1 MHFTCSHYTIK
12 QTERSKLLKIKKEIA
27 KSRLSIYAELS
38 KLNILSLVLIATILG
53 YYLGTSGL
61 ISWKRLFI
69 TLLGTAL
76 TASGSG
82 ALNHYLERETDKFMV
97 RTKNRPL
104 PAGLIKPA
112 EVMNYGVLM
121 VLAGI
126 MILVI
131 QVNMLTGFIALL
143 TAFLYIVVYTPL
155 KKITWLNTSIGS
167 IPGAL
172 PILGGW
178 TASSGSIDAMA
189 WVLFAIMYLWQ
200 HPHFYSIA
208 WMCREDYA
216 NAKLKMLPV
225 IDPAGNSTM
234 RQIFWHL
241 LLMIPISII
250 PVIQGYLGNI
260 YLIGVIVLTSAFFMS
275 ALPLARDRTNKNAL
289 LLLKSSVFYLPML
302 LFIIIIDLGVSI

>member
-208 WMCREDYA
+208 WICRSDYA
-216 NAKLKMLPV
+216 EAKLKMLPV
-225 IDPAGNSTM
+225 VEPDGNSTI

-241 LLMIPISII
+241 LLMIPITFL
-250 PVIQGYLGNI
+250 PFIQGALGLF
-260 YLIGVIVLTSAFFMS
+260 YLIGAFMITSAFFVS
-275 ALPLARDRTNKNAL
+275 ALPLARNRSDKSAL
-289 LLLKSSVFYLPML
+289 LLLKASVFYLPSL
-302 LFIIIIDLGVSI
+302 LLIIIFDKGVL

>member
-178 TASSGSIDAMA
+178 TASSGSIDTMA

-208 WMCREDYA
+208 WICRSDYA
-216 NAKLKMLPV
+216 EAKLKMLPV
-225 IDPAGNSTM
+225 VEPDGNSTI

-241 LLMIPISII
+241 LLMIPITFL
-250 PVIQGYLGNI
+250 PFIQGTLGLF
-260 YLIGVIVLTSAFFMS
+260 YLIGAFMITSAFFVS
-275 ALPLARDRTNKNAL
+275 ALPLARNRSDKSAL
-289 LLLKSSVFYLPML
+289 LLLKGSVFYLPSL
-302 LFIIIIDLGVSI
+302 LFIIIIDIGVL

>member
-61 ISWKRLFI
+61 ISWKHLFI

-143 TAFLYIVVYTPL
+143 TAFLYILVYTPL

-208 WMCREDYA
+208 WICRSDYA
-216 NAKLKMLPV
+216 EAKLKMLPV
-225 IDPAGNSTM
+225 VEPDGNSTI

-241 LLMIPISII
+241 LLMMPITFL
-250 PVIQGYLGNI
+250 PFIQGTLGLF
-260 YLIGVIVLTSAFFMS
+260 YMIGAFMITSAFFVS
-275 ALPLARDRTNKNAL
+275 ALPLARNRSDKSAL
-289 LLLKSSVFYLPML
+289 LLLKASVFYLPSL
-302 LFIIIIDLGVSI
+302 LLIIIIDKGVL

>member
-1 MHFTCSHYTIK
+1 M
-12 QTERSKLLKIKKEIA
+12 KIKKEIA
-27 KSRLSIYAELS
+27 KSRLSVYAELS

-208 WMCREDYA
+208 WICRSDYA
-216 NAKLKMLPV
+216 EAKLKMLPV
-225 IDPAGNSTM
+225 VEPDGNSTI

-241 LLMIPISII
+241 LLMIPITFL
-250 PVIQGYLGNI
+250 PFIQGALGLF
-260 YLIGVIVLTSAFFMS
+260 YLIGAFMITSAFFVS
-275 ALPLARDRTNKNAL
+275 ALPLARNRSDKSAL
-289 LLLKSSVFYLPML
+289 LLLKASVFYLPSL
-302 LFIIIIDLGVSI
+302 LLIIIIDKGVL

>member
-27 KSRLSIYAELS
+27 KSRLSVYAELS

-155 KKITWLNTSIGS
+155 KKISWLNTSIGS

-208 WMCREDYA
+208 WICRSDYA
-216 NAKLKMLPV
+216 EAKLKMLPV
-225 IDPAGNSTM
+225 VEPDGNSTI

-241 LLMIPISII
+241 LLMIPITFL
-250 PVIQGYLGNI
+250 PFIQGALGLF
-260 YLIGVIVLTSAFFMS
+260 YLIGAFMITSAFFVS
-275 ALPLARDRTNKNAL
+275 ALPLARNRSDKSAL
-289 LLLKSSVFYLPML
+289 LLLKASVFYLPSL
-302 LFIIIIDLGVSI
+302 LLIIIIDKGVL

>member
-12 QTERSKLLKIKKEIA
+12 QTERNKLLKIKKEIA

-178 TASSGSIDAMA
+178 TASSGSIDTMA

-208 WMCREDYA
+208 WICRSDYA
-216 NAKLKMLPV
+216 EAKLKMLPV
-225 IDPAGNSTM
+225 VEPDGNSTI

-241 LLMIPISII
+241 LLMIPITFL
-250 PVIQGYLGNI
+250 PFIQGALGLFYLMGAFMI
-260 YLIGVIVLTSAFFMS
+260 TSAFFVS
-275 ALPLARDRTNKNAL
+275 ALPLARNRSDKSAL
-289 LLLKSSVFYLPML
+289 LLLKASVFYLPSL
-302 LFIIIIDLGVSI
+302 LLIIIIDKGVL

>member
-208 WMCREDYA
+208 WICRSDYA
-216 NAKLKMLPV
+216 EAKLKMLPV
-225 IDPAGNSTM
+225 VEPDGNSTI

-241 LLMIPISII
+241 LLMMPITFL
-250 PVIQGYLGNI
+250 PFIQGALGLF
-260 YLIGVIVLTSAFFMS
+260 YLIGAFMITSAFFVS
-275 ALPLARDRTNKNAL
+275 ALPLARNRSDKSAL
-289 LLLKSSVFYLPML
+289 LLLKASVFYLPSL
-302 LFIIIIDLGVSI
+302 LLIIIIDKGVL

>member
-131 QVNMLTGFIALL
+131 QINMLTGFIALL

-178 TASSGSIDAMA
+178 TASSGSIDTMA

-208 WMCREDYA
+208 WICRSDYA
-216 NAKLKMLPV
+216 EAKLKMLPV
-225 IDPAGNSTM
+225 VEPDGNSTI

-241 LLMIPISII
+241 LLMMPITFL
-250 PVIQGYLGNI
+250 PFIQGTLGLF
-260 YLIGVIVLTSAFFMS
+260 YLIGAFMITSAFFVS
-275 ALPLARDRTNKNAL
+275 ALPLARNRSDKSAL
-289 LLLKSSVFYLPML
+289 LLLKASVFYLPSL
-302 LFIIIIDLGVSI
+302 LLIIIIDKGVL

>member
-178 TASSGSIDAMA
+178 TASSGSIDVMA

-208 WMCREDYA
+208 WICRSDYA
-216 NAKLKMLPV
+216 EAKLKMLPV
-225 IDPAGNSTM
+225 VEPDGNSTI

-241 LLMIPISII
+241 LLMIPITFL
-250 PVIQGYLGNI
+250 PFIQGALGLF
-260 YLIGVIVLTSAFFMS
+260 YLIGAFMITSAFFVS
-275 ALPLARDRTNKNAL
+275 ALPLARNRSDKSAL
-289 LLLKSSVFYLPML
+289 LLLKASVFYLPSL
-302 LFIIIIDLGVSI
+302 LLIIIIDKGVL

>member
-1 MHFTCSHYTIK
+1 
-12 QTERSKLLKIKKEIA
+12 
-27 KSRLSIYAELS
+27 
-38 KLNILSLVLIATILG
+38 LNILSLVLIATILG
-53 YYLGTSGL
+53 YYLGTSGS
-61 ISWKRLFI
+61 ISWKHLFI

-208 WMCREDYA
+208 WICRSDYA
-216 NAKLKMLPV
+216 EAKLKMLPV
-225 IDPAGNSTM
+225 IEPDGNSTI

-241 LLMIPISII
+241 LLMIPITFL
-250 PVIQGYLGNI
+250 PFIQGALGLF
-260 YLIGVIVLTSAFFMS
+260 YLIGAFMITSAFFVS
-275 ALPLARDRTNKNAL
+275 ALPLARNRSDKSAL
-289 LLLKSSVFYLPML
+289 LLLKASVFYLPSL
-302 LFIIIIDLGVSI
+302 LLIIIIDKGVL

>member
-178 TASSGSIDAMA
+178 TASSGSIDTMA

-208 WMCREDYA
+208 WICRSDYA
-216 NAKLKMLPV
+216 EAKLKMLPV
-225 IDPAGNSTM
+225 IEPDGNSTI

-241 LLMIPISII
+241 LLMIPITFL
-250 PVIQGYLGNI
+250 PFIQGTLGLF
-260 YLIGVIVLTSAFFMS
+260 YMIGAFMITSAFFVS
-275 ALPLARDRTNKNAL
+275 ALPLARNRSDKSAL
-289 LLLKSSVFYLPML
+289 LLLKASVFYLPSL
-302 LFIIIIDLGVSI
+302 LLIIIIDKGVL

>member
-1 MHFTCSHYTIK
+1 M
-12 QTERSKLLKIKKEIA
+12 KIKKEIA

-178 TASSGSIDAMA
+178 TASSGSIDTMA

-208 WMCREDYA
+208 WICRSDYA
-216 NAKLKMLPV
+216 EAKLKMLPV
-225 IDPAGNSTM
+225 VEPDGNSTI

-241 LLMIPISII
+241 LLMIPITFL
-250 PVIQGYLGNI
+250 PFIQGTLGLF
-260 YLIGVIVLTSAFFMS
+260 YLIGAFMITSAFFVS
-275 ALPLARDRTNKNAL
+275 ALPLARNRSDKSAL
-289 LLLKSSVFYLPML
+289 LLLKASVFYLPSL
-302 LFIIIIDLGVSI
+302 LLIIIIDKGVL

>member
-208 WMCREDYA
+208 WICRSDYA
-216 NAKLKMLPV
+216 EAKLKMLPV
-225 IDPAGNSTM
+225 VEPDGNSTI

-241 LLMIPISII
+241 LLMMPITFL
-250 PVIQGYLGNI
+250 PFIQGTLGLF
-260 YLIGVIVLTSAFFMS
+260 YMIGAFMITSAFFVS
-275 ALPLARDRTNKNAL
+275 ALPLARNRSDKSAL
-289 LLLKSSVFYLPML
+289 LLLKASVFYLPSL
-302 LFIIIIDLGVSI
+302 LLIIIIDKGVL

>member
-1 MHFTCSHYTIK
+1 M
-12 QTERSKLLKIKKEIA
+12 KIKKEIA

-208 WMCREDYA
+208 WICRSDYA
-216 NAKLKMLPV
+216 EAKLKMLPV
-225 IDPAGNSTM
+225 VEPDGNSTI

-241 LLMIPISII
+241 LLMIPITFL
-250 PVIQGYLGNI
+250 PFIQGALGLF
-260 YLIGVIVLTSAFFMS
+260 YLIGAFMITSAFFVS
-275 ALPLARDRTNKNAL
+275 ALPLARTRSDKSAL
-289 LLLKSSVFYLPML
+289 LLLKASVFYLPSL
-302 LFIIIIDLGVSI
+302 LLIIIIDKGVL

>member
-1 MHFTCSHYTIK
+1 VHFTCSHYTIK

-208 WMCREDYA
+208 WICRSDYSE
-216 NAKLKMLPV
+216 AKLKMLPV
-225 IDPAGNSTM
+225 VEPDGNSTI

-241 LLMIPISII
+241 LLMIPITFL
-250 PVIQGYLGNI
+250 PFIQGALGLF
-260 YLIGVIVLTSAFFMS
+260 YLIGAFMITSAFFVS
-275 ALPLARDRTNKNAL
+275 ALPLARNRSDKSAL
-289 LLLKSSVFYLPML
+289 LLLKASVFYLPSL
-302 LFIIIIDLGVSI
+302 LLIIIIDKGVL

>member
-12 QTERSKLLKIKKEIA
+12 QTERNKLLKIKKEIA

-131 QVNMLTGFIALL
+131 QINMLTGFIALL

-178 TASSGSIDAMA
+178 TASAGSIDAMA

-208 WMCREDYA
+208 WICRSDYA
-216 NAKLKMLPV
+216 EAKLKMLPV
-225 IDPAGNSTM
+225 VEPDGNSTI

-241 LLMIPISII
+241 LLMIPITFL
-250 PVIQGYLGNI
+250 PFIQGALGLF
-260 YLIGVIVLTSAFFMS
+260 YLIGAFMITSAFFVS
-275 ALPLARDRTNKNAL
+275 ALPLARNRSDKSAL
-289 LLLKSSVFYLPML
+289 LLLKASVFYLPSL
-302 LFIIIIDLGVSI
+302 LLIIIIDKGVL

>member
-1 MHFTCSHYTIK
+1 M
-12 QTERSKLLKIKKEIA
+12 KLKREIA

-53 YYLGTSGL
+53 YYLGASGL
-61 ISWKRLFI
+61 VSWKHLFI
-69 TLLGTAL
+69 TLLGTTL

-178 TASSGSIDAMA
+178 TASSGSIDTMA

-208 WMCREDYA
+208 WICRSDYA
-216 NAKLKMLPV
+216 EAKLKMLPV
-225 IDPAGNSTM
+225 IEPDGNSTI

-241 LLMIPISII
+241 LLMIPITFL
-250 PVIQGYLGNI
+250 PFIQGTLGLF
-260 YLIGVIVLTSAFFMS
+260 YLIGAFMITSAFFVS
-275 ALPLARDRTNKNAL
+275 ALPLARNRTDKSAL
-289 LLLKSSVFYLPML
+289 LLLKASVFYLPSL
-302 LFIIIIDLGVSI
+302 LLIIIFDKGVLG

>member
-1 MHFTCSHYTIK
+1 M
-12 QTERSKLLKIKKEIA
+12 KIKKEIA

-131 QVNMLTGFIALL
+131 QINMLTGFIALL

-208 WMCREDYA
+208 WICRSDYA
-216 NAKLKMLPV
+216 EAKLKMLPV
-225 IDPAGNSTM
+225 VEPDGNSTI

-241 LLMIPISII
+241 LLMIPITFL
-250 PVIQGYLGNI
+250 PFIQGALGLF
-260 YLIGVIVLTSAFFMS
+260 YLIGAFMITSAFFVS
-275 ALPLARDRTNKNAL
+275 ALPLARNRSDKSAL
-289 LLLKSSVFYLPML
+289 LLLKASVFYLPSL
-302 LFIIIIDLGVSI
+302 LLIIIIDKGVL

>member
-208 WMCREDYA
+208 WICRSDYA
-216 NAKLKMLPV
+216 EAKLKMLPV
-225 IDPAGNSTM
+225 VEPDGNSTI

-241 LLMIPISII
+241 LLMIPITFL
-250 PVIQGYLGNI
+250 PFIQGTLGLF
-260 YLIGVIVLTSAFFMS
+260 YLIGAFMITSAFFVS
-275 ALPLARDRTNKNAL
+275 ALPLARNRSDKSAL
-289 LLLKSSVFYLPML
+289 LLLKASVFYLPSL
-302 LFIIIIDLGVSI
+302 LLIIIIDKGVL

>member
-61 ISWKRLFI
+61 ISWKHLFI

-178 TASSGSIDAMA
+178 TASSGSIDTMA

-208 WMCREDYA
+208 WICRSDYA
-216 NAKLKMLPV
+216 EAKLKMLPV
-225 IDPAGNSTM
+225 IEPDGNSTI

-241 LLMIPISII
+241 LLMMPITFL
-250 PVIQGYLGNI
+250 PFIQGTLGLF
-260 YLIGVIVLTSAFFMS
+260 YLIGAFMITSAFFVS
-275 ALPLARDRTNKNAL
+275 ALPLARNRSDKSAL
-289 LLLKSSVFYLPML
+289 LLLKASVFYLPSL
-302 LFIIIIDLGVSI
+302 LLIIIIDKGVL

>member
-131 QVNMLTGFIALL
+131 QINMLTGFIALL

-208 WMCREDYA
+208 WICRSDYA
-216 NAKLKMLPV
+216 EAKLKMLPV
-225 IDPAGNSTM
+225 VEPDGNSTI

-241 LLMIPISII
+241 LLMIPITFL
-250 PVIQGYLGNI
+250 PFIQGALGLF
-260 YLIGVIVLTSAFFMS
+260 YLIGAFMITSAFFVS
-275 ALPLARDRTNKNAL
+275 ALPLARNRSDKSAL
-289 LLLKSSVFYLPML
+289 LLLKASVFYLPSL
-302 LFIIIIDLGVSI
+302 LLIIIIDKGVL

>member
-12 QTERSKLLKIKKEIA
+12 QTERNKLLKIKKEIA

-69 TLLGTAL
+69 TLLGTAF

-178 TASSGSIDAMA
+178 TASAGSIDAMA

-208 WMCREDYA
+208 WICRSDYA
-216 NAKLKMLPV
+216 EAKLKMLPV
-225 IDPAGNSTM
+225 VEPDGNSTI

-241 LLMIPISII
+241 LLMIPITFL
-250 PVIQGYLGNI
+250 PFIQGALGLF
-260 YLIGVIVLTSAFFMS
+260 YLIGAFMITSAFFVS
-275 ALPLARDRTNKNAL
+275 ALPLARNRSDKSAL
-289 LLLKSSVFYLPML
+289 LLLKASVFYLPSL
-302 LFIIIIDLGVSI
+302 LLIIIIDKGVL

>member
-178 TASSGSIDAMA
+178 TASSGSIDVMA

-208 WMCREDYA
+208 WICRSDYA
-216 NAKLKMLPV
+216 EAKLKMLPV
-225 IDPAGNSTM
+225 VEPDGNSTI

-241 LLMIPISII
+241 LLMIPITFL
-250 PVIQGYLGNI
+250 PFIQGALGLFYLMGAFMI
-260 YLIGVIVLTSAFFMS
+260 TSAFFVS
-275 ALPLARDRTNKNAL
+275 ALPLARNRSDKSAL
-289 LLLKSSVFYLPML
+289 LLLKASVFYLPSL
-302 LFIIIIDLGVSI
+302 LLIIIIDKGVL

>member
-12 QTERSKLLKIKKEIA
+12 QTERSKLLKIKKEIV

-61 ISWKRLFI
+61 ISWKHLFI

-143 TAFLYIVVYTPL
+143 TAFLYILVYTPL

-208 WMCREDYA
+208 WICRSDYA
-216 NAKLKMLPV
+216 EAKLKMLPV
-225 IDPAGNSTM
+225 VEPDGNSTI

-241 LLMIPISII
+241 LLMIPITFL
-250 PVIQGYLGNI
+250 PFIQGALGLF
-260 YLIGVIVLTSAFFMS
+260 YLIGAFMITSAFFVS
-275 ALPLARDRTNKNAL
+275 ALPLARNRSDKSAL
-289 LLLKSSVFYLPML
+289 LLLKASVFYLPSL
-302 LFIIIIDLGVSI
+302 LLIIIIDKGVL

>member
-1 MHFTCSHYTIK
+1 M
-12 QTERSKLLKIKKEIA
+12 KIKKEIA

-208 WMCREDYA
+208 WICRSDYA
-216 NAKLKMLPV
+216 KAKLKMLPV
-225 IDPAGNSTM
+225 VEPDGNSTI

-241 LLMIPISII
+241 LLMIPITFL
-250 PVIQGYLGNI
+250 PFIQGALGLF
-260 YLIGVIVLTSAFFMS
+260 YLIGAFMITSAFFVS
-275 ALPLARDRTNKNAL
+275 ALPLARNRSDKSAL
-289 LLLKSSVFYLPML
+289 LLLKASVFYLPSL
-302 LFIIIIDLGVSI
+302 LLIIIIDKGVL

>member
-12 QTERSKLLKIKKEIA
+12 QTERNKLLKIKKEIA

-208 WMCREDYA
+208 WICRSDYA
-216 NAKLKMLPV
+216 EAKLKMLPV
-225 IDPAGNSTM
+225 IEPDGNSTI

-241 LLMIPISII
+241 LLMIPITFL
-250 PVIQGYLGNI
+250 PFIQGALGLF
-260 YLIGVIVLTSAFFMS
+260 YLIGAFMITSAFFVS
-275 ALPLARDRTNKNAL
+275 ALPLAWNRSDKSAL
-289 LLLKSSVFYLPML
+289 LLLKASVFYLPSL
-302 LFIIIIDLGVSI
+302 LLIIIIDKGVL

>member
-1 MHFTCSHYTIK
+1 M
-12 QTERSKLLKIKKEIA
+12 KIKKEIA

-53 YYLGTSGL
+53 YYLGSSGL

-208 WMCREDYA
+208 WICRSDYA
-216 NAKLKMLPV
+216 EAKLKMLPV
-225 IDPAGNSTM
+225 IEPDGNSTI

-241 LLMIPISII
+241 LLMIPITFL
-250 PVIQGYLGNI
+250 PFIQGALGLFYLMGAFMI
-260 YLIGVIVLTSAFFMS
+260 TSAFFVS
-275 ALPLARDRTNKNAL
+275 ALPLARNRSDKSAL
-289 LLLKSSVFYLPML
+289 LLLKASVFYLPSL
-302 LFIIIIDLGVSI
+302 LLIIIIDKGVL

>member
-143 TAFLYIVVYTPL
+143 TAFLYIIVYTPL

-178 TASSGSIDAMA
+178 TASSGSIDTMA

-208 WMCREDYA
+208 WICRSDYA
-216 NAKLKMLPV
+216 EAKLKMLPV
-225 IDPAGNSTM
+225 VEPDGNSTI

-241 LLMIPISII
+241 LLMIPITFL
-250 PVIQGYLGNI
+250 PFIQGALGLFYLFGAFMI
-260 YLIGVIVLTSAFFMS
+260 TSAFFVS
-275 ALPLARDRTNKNAL
+275 ALPLARNRSDKSAL
-289 LLLKSSVFYLPML
+289 LLLKASVFYLPSL
-302 LFIIIIDLGVSI
+302 LLIIIIDKGVL

>member
-1 MHFTCSHYTIK
+1 MHFTCSYYTIK

-208 WMCREDYA
+208 WICRSDYA
-216 NAKLKMLPV
+216 EAKLKMLPV
-225 IDPAGNSTM
+225 VEPDGNSTI

-241 LLMIPISII
+241 LLMMPITFL
-250 PVIQGYLGNI
+250 PFIQGTLGLF
-260 YLIGVIVLTSAFFMS
+260 YMIGAFMITSAFFVS
-275 ALPLARDRTNKNAL
+275 ALPLARNRSDKSAL
-289 LLLKSSVFYLPML
+289 LLLKASVFYLPSL
-302 LFIIIIDLGVSI
+302 LLIIIIDKGVL

>member
-1 MHFTCSHYTIK
+1 M
-12 QTERSKLLKIKKEIA
+12 KLKREIA

-53 YYLGTSGL
+53 YYLGASGL
-61 ISWKRLFI
+61 VSWKHLFI
-69 TLLGTAL
+69 TLLGTTL

-112 EVMNYGVLM
+112 EVMNYGVFM

-178 TASSGSIDAMA
+178 TASAGSIDGMA

-208 WMCREDYA
+208 WICRSDYA
-216 NAKLKMLPV
+216 EAKLKMLPV
-225 IDPAGNSTM
+225 IEPDGNSTI

-241 LLMIPISII
+241 LLMMPITFL
-250 PVIQGYLGNI
+250 PFIQGTLGLF
-260 YLIGVIVLTSAFFMS
+260 YMIGAFMITSAFFVS
-275 ALPLARDRTNKNAL
+275 ALPLARNRTDKSAL
-289 LLLKSSVFYLPML
+289 LLLKASVFYLPSL
-302 LFIIIIDLGVSI
+302 LLIIIFDKGVL

>member
-1 MHFTCSHYTIK
+1 M
-12 QTERSKLLKIKKEIA
+12 KIKKEIA

-61 ISWKRLFI
+61 ISWKHLFI

-155 KKITWLNTSIGS
+155 KKISWLNTSIGS

-208 WMCREDYA
+208 WICRSDYA
-216 NAKLKMLPV
+216 EAKLKMLPV
-225 IDPAGNSTM
+225 VEPDGNSTI

-241 LLMIPISII
+241 LLMIPITFL
-250 PVIQGYLGNI
+250 PFIQGTLGLF
-260 YLIGVIVLTSAFFMS
+260 YMIGAFMITSAFFVS
-275 ALPLARDRTNKNAL
+275 ALPLARNRSDKSAL
-289 LLLKSSVFYLPML
+289 LLLKASVFYLPSL
-302 LFIIIIDLGVSI
+302 LLIIIIDKGVL

>member
-1 MHFTCSHYTIK
+1 M
-12 QTERSKLLKIKKEIA
+12 KIKKEIA

-208 WMCREDYA
+208 WICRSDYA
-216 NAKLKMLPV
+216 EAKLKMLPV
-225 IDPAGNSTM
+225 IEPDGNSTI

-241 LLMIPISII
+241 LLMMPITFL
-250 PVIQGYLGNI
+250 PFIQGTLGLF
-260 YLIGVIVLTSAFFMS
+260 YMIGAFMITSAFFVS
-275 ALPLARDRTNKNAL
+275 ALPLARNRSDKSAL
-289 LLLKSSVFYLPML
+289 LLLKASIFYLPSL
-302 LFIIIIDLGVSI
+302 LLIIIIDKGVL

>member
-61 ISWKRLFI
+61 ISWKHLFI

-208 WMCREDYA
+208 WICRSDYA
-216 NAKLKMLPV
+216 EAKLKMLPV
-225 IDPAGNSTM
+225 VEPDGNSTI

-241 LLMIPISII
+241 LLMIPITFL
-250 PVIQGYLGNI
+250 PFIQGALGLF
-260 YLIGVIVLTSAFFMS
+260 YLIGAFMITSAFFVS
-275 ALPLARDRTNKNAL
+275 ALPLARNRSDKSAL
-289 LLLKSSVFYLPML
+289 LLLKASVFYLPSL
-302 LFIIIIDLGVSI
+302 LLIIIIDKGVL

>member
-208 WMCREDYA
+208 WICRSDYA
-216 NAKLKMLPV
+216 EAKLKMLPV
-225 IDPAGNSTM
+225 IEPDGNSTI

-241 LLMIPISII
+241 LLMMPITFL
-250 PVIQGYLGNI
+250 PFIQGTLGLF
-260 YLIGVIVLTSAFFMS
+260 YMIGAFMITSAFFVS
-275 ALPLARDRTNKNAL
+275 ALPLARNRSDKSAL
-289 LLLKSSVFYLPML
+289 LLLKASVFYLPSL
-302 LFIIIIDLGVSI
+302 LLIIIIDKGVL